1 MAMNTT
7 SIDIGKGISSPIGI
21 ATPVISNTCTTPR
34 QSPFLTEMENT
45 PYWYFFRVIV

>member
-21 ATPVISNTCTTPR
+21 VIPMDINI
-34 QSPFLTEMENT
+34 QSSWLLLEFLALIDIYYNMD
-45 PYWYFFRVIV
+45 